1 MNNSPTLIFNGKGA
15 YKPGGDV
22 MKILRGGYLILDG
35 QHLYENAVI
44 LSDDLYKLNIKTTR
58 QRLILHK
65 SQDGTMKLRRS
76 SVNNHYKGFMKITN
90 FEEVKKFFA
99 KRTIMSIHLELP
111 ENINC
116 DPVEL
121 YINSINANRAIATK
135 MVIKKKITKNREKT
149 KRAKK
154 VMNGVVNEIKY
165 VPPLR
170 GKGFPGGS
178 NYWEVAKHFNNL
190 KTKHKKK

>member
-1 MNNSPTLIFNGKGA
+1 MNNSITLMFNGKGP

-35 QHLYENAVI
+35 QHLYEKAVI
-44 LSDDLYKLNIKTTR
+44 SSDDLYKLNIKTTR

-65 SQDGTMKLRRS
+65 SQDGMMKLRRT
-76 SVNNHYKGFMKITN
+76 SVNNHHMGFKKFTN

-99 KRTIMSIHLELP
+99 TKTIMSIHLELP
-111 ENINC
+111 VDINC

-135 MVIKKKITKNREKT
+135 MVIKKKMTKNKNKT

-154 VMNGVVNEIKY
+154 VMNGVINEMKL

-178 NYWEVAKHFNNL
+178 KYREAEKRY
-190 KTKHKKK
+190 